1 MVERKSIS
9 RRIFLFVNMLLMI
22 AAALICVVPIW
33 HIFMSSISDPGM
45 VDSNTNILLLPLGKI
60 NFKGYQYILNYK
72 NLWIGYGNTLFYVVM
87 QCFISGGLSLLA
99 GYVLSRKRMKFR
111 NVIMMFIAF
120 TMLFNGGMVPT
131 YMVVRNTGLIYT
143 RAAMLIPSAL
153 SVFNIIIMRT
163 AIAGIPDSLEESA
176 RLDGAGEL
184 SILFRV
190 VVPLCKASF
199 AVIILFTA
207 VGKWNEWFS
216 AILYLKD
223 SSKYPLQM
231 FLRQILIKQES
242 ISSSGQ
248 LADQLQIYKVLVK
261 YCSIVV
267 STLPILC
274 IYPFVQKH
282 FVTGIL
288 IGSVKG

>member
-9 RRIFLFVNMLLMI
+9 RRVFLFVNMLLMI
-22 AAALICVVPIW
+22 AAALICVIPIW
-33 HIFMSSISDPGM
+33 HIFMSSISEPGL
-45 VDSNTNILLLPLGKI
+45 VDSNSKILLLPLGEI
-60 NFKGYQYILNYK
+60 SFKGYKYILNYK
-72 NLWIGYGNTLFYVVM
+72 NLWVGYGNTIFYVVM
-87 QCFISGGLSLLA
+87 QCLISGGLSLLA

-111 NVIMMFIAF
+111 NAIMMFIAF

-131 YMVVRNTGLIYT
+131 YMVVRNTGLLYT

-184 SILFRV
+184 SILFKIV
-190 VVPLCKASF
+190 IPLCKASF

-207 VGKWNEWFS
+207 VAKWNEWFS

-223 SSKYPLQM
+223 TSKYPLQM

-242 ISSSGQ
+242 IASSGQ

-282 FVTGIL
+282 FVSGIL